1 MRAGKER
8 CAVLHGT
15 EEAAA
20 STKLTADISQCRQVA
35 FNHAN
40 AAGTEYVPIFRVPN
54 PRAGC
59 PSLRCRSTPESALPV
74 ACTRKGTG
82 WREVHGTVAAQRD
95 AQQPVSHPIDVAAS
109 ISSRAR
115 GSLPVMAAA
124 RSLARATFSI
134 KQPTL

>member
-1 MRAGKER
+1 MERIRRAQEGAAKRAGKER

-40 AAGTEYVPIFRVPN
+40 AAGTEYAPIFRVPK

-59 PSLRCRSTPESALPV
+59 PSLRCRTPESALPV

-95 AQQPVSHPIDVAAS
+95 AQQPVSH
-109 ISSRAR
+109 
-115 GSLPVMAAA
+115 GG
-124 RSLARATFSI
+124 
-134 KQPTL
+134 